1 MLNKHKM
8 VCCSIGYM
16 YVYACTYENNSVTD
30 YNEDVIA
37 FSKKGFL
44 FVLYLYSRCV
54 YTYLY
59 HEMEIEIAVIYA

>member
-30 YNEDVIA
+30 YNEDVMA

-44 FVLYLYSRCV
+44 FILY
-54 YTYLY
+54 
-59 HEMEIEIAVIYA
+59 IYIPGAFIYIRSMGKNRR